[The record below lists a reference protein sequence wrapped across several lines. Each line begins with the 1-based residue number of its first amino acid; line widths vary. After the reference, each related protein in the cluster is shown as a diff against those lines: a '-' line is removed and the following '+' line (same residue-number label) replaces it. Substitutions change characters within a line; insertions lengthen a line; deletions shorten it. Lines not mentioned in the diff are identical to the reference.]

1 MQYKSPS
8 FLTGIL
14 RVMQFQH
21 VIPHSSHTE
30 KWPNDCFVQKL
41 AAVNHVRHHGKTRK
55 QSLTIFI
62 LRKIYLASANLMLL
76 KHVKLHDSYNNS
88 KKAVLVRM
96 SSLL

>member
-1 MQYKSPS
+1 MQRKSPS

-30 KWPNDCFVQKL
+30 KWPNDCFVQISC
-41 AAVNHVRHHGKTRK
+41 G
-55 QSLTIFI
+55 QSRPSSWQNKETVSHYLPSAED
-62 LRKIYLASANLMLL
+62 YLASANLMLL

>member
-1 MQYKSPS
+1 MLYHTLCTPKSGQMIAL
-8 FLTGIL
+8 F
-14 RVMQFQH
+14 
-21 VIPHSSHTE
+21 
-30 KWPNDCFVQKL
+30 KL

-55 QSLTIFI
+55 QSLTIFL

-76 KHVKLHDSYNNS
+76 KLVKLHDSYNNS